1 MKYKV
6 LKLNEDNMAV
16 FTKEELEALLEEVYE
31 EGKKDGY
38 SMIFYPDLSSKTIT
52 DSGSDQLDWDNVF
65 NMIEE

>member
-16 FTKEELEALLEEVYE
+16 FTKEELEVLLEEVYE

-38 SMIFYPDLSSKTIT
+38 SMIFYPDFSSKTIT
-52 DSGSDQLDWDNVF
+52 DSDSDQLDWDNVF